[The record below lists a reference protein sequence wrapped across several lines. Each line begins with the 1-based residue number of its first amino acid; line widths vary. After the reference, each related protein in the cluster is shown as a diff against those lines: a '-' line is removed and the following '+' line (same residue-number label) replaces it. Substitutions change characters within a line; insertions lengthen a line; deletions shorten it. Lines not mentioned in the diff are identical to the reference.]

1 MWGKTEHGHRTI
13 IIVICNAPAVFT
25 CHFLEEFM
33 NMLNVSAEHIDDIA
47 IIECRGTLQRTHE
60 ELLHNLVENSYVQ
73 GAKAVLL
80 DWSEVSYFDSMG
92 LECLIALHKKSVKH
106 HGGLLAVMIT
116 DKVLSKVY
124 KTLRFD
130 TIVPL
135 FNNRQ
140 KALEA
145 MRIRIAQ
152 LESSNK
158 MHAR

>member
-1 MWGKTEHGHRTI
+1 
-13 IIVICNAPAVFT
+13 
-25 CHFLEEFM
+25 M
-33 NMLNVSAEHIDDIA
+33 NMLNVSAEHIGDIA

-60 ELLHNLVENSYVQ
+60 DLLHNLVENSYVQ

-92 LECLIALHKKSVKH
+92 LECLIALHKKSVEY

-116 DKVLSKVY
+116 DKVLSKIY

-130 TIVPL
+130 SIVPL

-140 KALEA
+140 KALKA
-145 MRIRIAQ
+145 LKSRIAQ

-158 MHAR
+158 MHAN